1 MRKLFAI
8 GAALLLAGIVWGAGT
23 AAAEG
28 AVEETTAS
36 FASGFPACHAMPED
50 DGKPIKLASVSDGG
64 SAGSGEGPGSLS
76 LSGLGIAAGAAAV
89 VGSIALFAGYLTF
102 RIGRRRFQ

>member
-1 MRKLFAI
+1 MRSLFAI
-8 GAALLLAGIVWGAGT
+8 GAAALLLAGMVWGAGS

-28 AVEETTAS
+28 AKEETPAS
-36 FASGFPACHAMPED
+36 FASGFPACHAMPGD
-50 DGKPIKLASVSDGG
+50 DGEPIKLASVSGG
-64 SAGSGEGPGSLS
+64 GAAGSGEGPGG